1 MLESKMILG
10 IAGPAGSG
18 KDTAGAWLAEHY
30 GFKRYAMASA
40 LKAGMAA
47 MGFPEPADRALKEQP
62 VPGFDFTWREAAQ
75 KLGTEWGRKLD
86 SDLWV
91 KVAERQVRE
100 SKDSVVITDIRFE
113 NESAMVRRMGGTVIH
128 LLGRKAD
135 LGENQQHASE
145 VGISISV
152 YYDYV
157 IDNSDSLE
165 TLYEQLEGLMN
176 V

>member
-75 KLGTEWGRKLD
+75 KLGTEWGRGLD

-91 KVAERQVRE
+91 KVAEKQIRE

-113 NESAMVRRMGGTVIH
+113 NEAAMIRRMGGTVVH

-145 VGISISV
+145 AGISISWH
-152 YYDYV
+152 YDYV
-157 IDNSDSLE
+157 IANRGNLE
-165 TLYEQLEGLMN
+165 DLYEQLERLMN

>member
-10 IAGPAGSG
+10 VAGPAGSG
-18 KDTAGAWLAEHY
+18 KDTAGAWFAEHY

-47 MGFPEPADRALKEQP
+47 MGFPEPTDRALKERP
-62 VPGFDFTWREAAQ
+62 VPGFGFTWREAAQ
-75 KLGTEWGRKLD
+75 KLGTEWGRELD

-100 SKDSVVITDIRFE
+100 SKDSIVITDIRFE

-145 VGISISV
+145 VGILIYPNS
-152 YYDYV
+152 DYV
-157 IDNSDSLE
+157 IDNRGSLE
-165 TLYEQLEGLMN
+165 YMYEQLEGLMN

>member
-1 MLESKMILG
+1 M
-10 IAGPAGSG
+10 
-18 KDTAGAWLAEHY
+18 
-30 GFKRYAMASA
+30 
-40 LKAGMAA
+40 
-47 MGFPEPADRALKEQP
+47 
-62 VPGFDFTWREAAQ
+62 
-75 KLGTEWGRKLD
+75 
-86 SDLWV
+86 
-91 KVAERQVRE
+91 KVAERQIRE

-113 NESAMVRRMGGTVIH
+113 NEAAMVRRMGGTVIH

-157 IDNSDSLE
+157 IDNSESLE

>member
-18 KDTAGAWLAEHY
+18 KDTVGAWFAEHY
-30 GFKRYAMASA
+30 GFKRYAMASS

-47 MGFPEPADRALKEQP
+47 MGFPEPTDRALKEQP
-62 VPGFDFTWREAAQ
+62 VPGFGFTWREAAQ
-75 KLGTEWGRKLD
+75 KLGTEWGRELD

-91 KVAERQVRE
+91 KVAERQIRE
-100 SKDSVVITDIRFE
+100 SKDSLVITDIRFE
-113 NESAMVRRMGGTVIH
+113 NESAMIRRMGGTVIH

-145 VGISISV
+145 AGVSISA
-152 YYDYV
+152 YYDYIV
-157 IDNSDSLE
+157 DNSESLE